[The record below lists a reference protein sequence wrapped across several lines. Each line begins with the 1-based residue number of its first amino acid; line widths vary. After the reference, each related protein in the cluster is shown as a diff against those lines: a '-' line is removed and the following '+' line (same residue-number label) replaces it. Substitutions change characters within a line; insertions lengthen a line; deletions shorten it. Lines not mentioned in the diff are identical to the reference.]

1 MILAEHDKIVKRIG
15 SRIAGNERNR
25 SLFLFERRIMR
36 AANIKPKKDT
46 ITIRLDVETS
56 KQLNELAEFIQV
68 DRSTVIRRLINIAY
82 DGKQSDKTKQTN

>member
-1 MILAEHDKIVKRIG
+1 
-15 SRIAGNERNR
+15 
-25 SLFLFERRIMR
+25 MR
-36 AANIKPKKDT
+36 AANIKPKKET

-82 DGKQSDKTKQTN
+82 DGKQSDNNQTN